1 MTKKVEIDIIAR
13 DKSQQAL
20 KSVQGGLA
28 GVKRRVFNLRNALIG
43 LGGAAVL
50 KGFLDAGIEVENLG
64 VQLKALF
71 GSAEAGAKALEQV
84 TKFAAT
90 TPFELRNIQQG
101 VTALATVADK
111 ADEMGIS
118 FEELL
123 KITGNT
129 AVQLNGDFAQAS
141 LNIQKSFS
149 AGIGSA
155 DLFRDR
161 AVTAMAGFE
170 AGVKVSVDESIRG
183 LQRAFG
189 SGGEF
194 GNLTQELSET
204 AFGSISNLKDAF
216 FQFQVA
222 VSEGFFPALKSGL
235 GNLKKSVAE
244 NNVAIKEFGNSVG
257 ENLVKGFKRAKEIL
271 DAIQPPLDLVFQT
284 IKGLIDGFLSLPQWV
299 QTTGIIGAV
308 LGGAAGFG
316 ILVSLSA
323 IAKAIKDISGEGV
336 IIDSQGSYAKIA
348 DEVFLL
354 KEELK
359 NLQGVQTI
367 QAEQRK
373 IELESQIT
381 DLETLL
387 KNMREYSS
395 VVQKQKTFELFT
407 VEDTHPIMIINK
419 ELTFM
424 QKLLAEL
431 DERAE
436 KFSKKM
442 TVVKQAADIVG
453 NAFKTMK
460 QAIGDAFADAIL
472 QTKSFQESLRALGQ
486 TILKQ
491 VISGIVQIAL
501 EVFIF
506 DRLRE
511 KIKEMNKELGNS
523 SRLMAHLKLT
533 QEFGIFGFLGGFAL
547 PTPRAAGG
555 NVRAGQ
561 PYLVGEAGH
570 EMFVPSQNGNIV
582 PNNQLGGG
590 QNINITINAN
600 DTQGFDELL
609 VKRRA
614 TIVNVINDALNS
626 QGKEALV

>member
-1 MTKKVEIDIIAR
+1 MADKKVQIDIIAR

-20 KSVQGGLA
+20 RSVQGGLE

-43 LGGAAVL
+43 IGGAAVL

-129 AVQLNGDFAQAS
+129 AVQLGGDFAQAS

-235 GNLKKSVAE
+235 GDLKKSVAE

-323 IAKAIKDISGEGV
+323 IAKAIKDISGGV
-336 IIDSQGSYAKIA
+336 IIDSKESYDKIL
-348 DEVFLL
+348 DEVVKL
-354 KEELK
+354 KDELK
-359 NLQGVQTI
+359 DLQGVQTI
-367 QAEQRK
+367 EAEKRK
-373 IELESQIT
+373 IQLESQII

-387 KNMREYSS
+387 KTMREYNSE
-395 VVQKQKTFELFT
+395 VQKQKPFELFT

-424 QKLLAEL
+424 QKLFAEL

-442 TVVKQAADIVG
+442 SVVKQTADIVG

-486 TILKQ
+486 TILRQ

-511 KIKEMNKELGNS
+511 KIKEMNGELGKS

-561 PYLVGEAGH
+561 PYMVGEAGH

>member
-1 MTKKVEIDIIAR
+1 MAGFK
-13 DKSQQAL
+13 
-20 KSVQGGLA
+20 A
-28 GVKRRVFNLRNALIG
+28 GVKYN
-43 LGGAAVL
+43 
-50 KGFLDAGIEVENLG
+50 
-64 VQLKALF
+64 
-71 GSAEAGAKALEQV
+71 
-84 TKFAAT
+84 
-90 TPFELRNIQQG
+90 
-101 VTALATVADK
+101 
-111 ADEMGIS
+111 
-118 FEELL
+118 
-123 KITGNT
+123 
-129 AVQLNGDFAQAS
+129 
-141 LNIQKSFS
+141 
-149 AGIGSA
+149 
-155 DLFRDR
+155 
-161 AVTAMAGFE
+161 
-170 AGVKVSVDESIRG
+170 VDESIIG
-183 LQRAFG
+183 LRRAFG
-189 SGGEF
+189 TGGEF
-194 GNLTQELSET
+194 GKLTQELSET
-204 AFGSISNLKDAF
+204 AFGAISNLKDGF

-222 VSEGFFPALKSGL
+222 VAEGFFPALKRGL
-235 GNLKKSVAE
+235 GDLKKTVAE
-244 NNVAIKEFGNSVG
+244 NDVAIKEFGNSVG
-257 ENLVKGFKRAKEIL
+257 ENLVKGFQRAKEIL
-271 DAIQPPLDLVFQT
+271 EAIQPPLDLVFQT
-284 IKGLIDGFLSLPQWV
+284 VKGLIDGFLSLPQWV

-323 IAKAIKDISGEGV
+323 IAKAIKDISGGV
-336 IIDSQGSYAKIA
+336 IIDSNEGYEKVLSDVTK
-348 DEVFLL
+348 L

-359 NLQGVQTI
+359 TFEGDITIEGTKRTI
-367 QAEQRK
+367 Q
-373 IELESQIT
+373 LESQIQS
-381 DLETLL
+381 LETIL
-387 KNMREYSS
+387 KSMREYSS
-395 VVQKQKTFELFT
+395 VVEKQKPFELFT
-407 VEDTHPIMIINK
+407 VEDTHPIMIINE

-424 QKLLAEL
+424 QKLFAEL

-436 KFSKKM
+436 KFTKKM
-442 TVVKQAADIVG
+442 NVVKQTADIVG
-453 NAFKTMK
+453 KAFKTMK

-472 QTKSFQESLRALGQ
+472 QTKSFEESLRALGQ
-486 TILKQ
+486 TILRQ

-511 KIKEMNKELGNS
+511 KIKEMNGELGKS

-533 QEFGIFGFLGGFAL
+533 QEFGIFGFVGGFAL

-609 VKRRA
+609 IKRRA

>member
-1 MTKKVEIDIIAR
+1 MADKNLNINIIAK

-20 KSVQGGLA
+20 KSVQSGLSS
-28 GVKRRVFNLRNALIG
+28 VKSRVFNLRNALIG

-50 KGFLDAGIEVENLG
+50 KGFLNAGIEVENLG

-84 TKFAAT
+84 TKFAAE

-101 VTALATVADK
+101 VTALATVAEK

-118 FEELL
+118 FDELL

-129 AVQLNGDFAQAS
+129 AVQLGGDFAQAS

-161 AVTAMAGFE
+161 AVTAMAGFK
-170 AGVKVSVDESIRG
+170 AGVKYNVDESIIG
-183 LQRAFG
+183 LRRAFG
-189 SGGEF
+189 TGGEF
-194 GNLTQELSET
+194 GKLTQELSET
-204 AFGSISNLKDAF
+204 AFGAISNLKDGF

-222 VSEGFFPALKSGL
+222 VAEGFFPALKRGL
-235 GNLKKSVAE
+235 GDLKKTVAE
-244 NNVAIKEFGNSVG
+244 NDVAIKEFGNSVG
-257 ENLVKGFKRAKEIL
+257 ENLVKGF
-271 DAIQPPLDLVFQT
+271 QT
-284 IKGLIDGFLSLPQWV
+284 VKGLIDGFLSLPQWV

-323 IAKAIKDISGEGV
+323 IAKAIKDISGGV
-336 IIDSQGSYAKIA
+336 IIDSNEGYEKVLSDVTK
-348 DEVFLL
+348 L

-359 NLQGVQTI
+359 TFEGDITIEGTKRTI
-367 QAEQRK
+367 Q
-373 IELESQIT
+373 LESQIQS
-381 DLETLL
+381 LETIL
-387 KNMREYSS
+387 KSMREYSS
-395 VVQKQKTFELFT
+395 VVEKQKPFELFT
-407 VEDTHPIMIINK
+407 VEDTHPIMIINE

-424 QKLLAEL
+424 QKLFAEL

-436 KFSKKM
+436 KFTKKM
-442 TVVKQAADIVG
+442 NVVKQTADIVG
-453 NAFKTMK
+453 KAFKTMK

-472 QTKSFQESLRALGQ
+472 QTKSFEESLRALGQ
-486 TILKQ
+486 TILRQ

-511 KIKEMNKELGNS
+511 KIKEMNGELGKS

-533 QEFGIFGFLGGFAL
+533 QEFGIFGFVGGFAL

-609 VKRRA
+609 IKRRA

>member
-257 ENLVKGFKRAKEIL
+257 ENLVKGLKRAKEIL

-323 IAKAIKDISGEGV
+323 IAKAIKDISGGV
-336 IIDSQGSYAKIA
+336 IIDSKQSYEKVLGDVIK
-348 DEVFLL
+348 L

-359 NLQGVQTI
+359 TFEGDITI
-367 QAEQRK
+367 QGTKRA
-373 IELESQIT
+373 IELESQI
-381 DLETLL
+381 DSLE
-387 KNMREYSS
+387 
-395 VVQKQKTFELFT
+395 
-407 VEDTHPIMIINK
+407 
-419 ELTFM
+419 
-424 QKLLAEL
+424 
-431 DERAE
+431 
-436 KFSKKM
+436 
-442 TVVKQAADIVG
+442 
-453 NAFKTMK
+453 
-460 QAIGDAFADAIL
+460 
-472 QTKSFQESLRALGQ
+472 
-486 TILKQ
+486 TILK
-491 VISGIVQIAL
+491 SM
-501 EVFIF
+501 
-506 DRLRE
+506 RE
-511 KIKEMNKELGNS
+511 
-523 SRLMAHLKLT
+523 
-533 QEFGIFGFLGGFAL
+533 
-547 PTPRAAGG
+547 
-555 NVRAGQ
+555 
-561 PYLVGEAGH
+561 
-570 EMFVPSQNGNIV
+570 
-582 PNNQLGGG
+582 
-590 QNINITINAN
+590 
-600 DTQGFDELL
+600 
-609 VKRRA
+609 
-614 TIVNVINDALNS
+614 
-626 QGKEALV
+626 